1 MAIFT
6 RLGSEVEILNG
17 KLITC
22 KVEIRYIEQGHV
34 TTTSINQLKADG
46 GIKEIV
52 NAIIAT
58 QD

>member
-1 MAIFT
+1 MIYT
-6 RLGSEVEILNG
+6 QYGSEVEILSG

-34 TTTSINQLKADG
+34 TTTTINQLKADG

-58 QD
+58 QEG